1 MSEFMR
7 SFVQYNQRI
16 IRPIPKGILSEAP
29 FQTNQGATNC
39 CRSMASG
46 ANDSTCLIRSQIQ
59 MVFSKGVVAKEQ
71 FLLKHARTKMDHF
84 SSNCG

>member
-7 SFVQYNQRI
+7 SFVQYNRRI
-16 IRPIPKGILSEAP
+16 IRPMPKGILSKAP

-46 ANDSTCLIRSQIQ
+46 ANDWTCLIRSQIQ
-59 MVFSKGVVAKEQ
+59 MVFLQRCRGQSQ
-71 FLLKHARTKMDHF
+71 FLQKHARTKMDHF
-84 SSNCG
+84 S